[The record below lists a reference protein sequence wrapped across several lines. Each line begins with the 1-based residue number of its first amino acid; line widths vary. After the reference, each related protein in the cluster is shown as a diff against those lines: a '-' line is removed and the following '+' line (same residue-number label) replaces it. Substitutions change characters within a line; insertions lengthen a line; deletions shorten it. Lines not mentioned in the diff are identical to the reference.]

1 MAFSQAYTL
10 FMSKH
15 SGCGIRPMFYVSQ
28 QEAATLSLFNESLKS
43 LSKESKQ
50 RPRKKTY
57 SPQTEDGKK
66 YYYFNKNISS
76 FSLSSRSLS
85 PFLSS
90 HFFIFSSFS
99 LILTFSFSL
108 PFVSTA
114 TTLKA
119 TVAVGHGSLL
129 TGFHQLS
136 LKKTQ
141 TSLSKNSNLSRQIR
155 SLSAK
160 LSRWWRRFASGLV
173 VVVVA

>member
-1 MAFSQAYTL
+1 M
-10 FMSKH
+10 
-15 SGCGIRPMFYVSQ
+15 
-28 QEAATLSLFNESLKS
+28 LSLFNESLKS

-90 HFFIFSSFS
+90 HFFIFSSLS

-114 TTLKA
+114 TTLKV
-119 TVAVGHGSLL
+119 TVTVGHGSLL

-141 TSLSKNSNLSRQIR
+141 TSLSKNSNLSHQIR

-160 LSRWWRRFASGLV
+160 LSRWWRHFASGLV

>member
-1 MAFSQAYTL
+1 
-10 FMSKH
+10 MSHLNPSPK
-15 SGCGIRPMFYVSQ
+15 SPNRDRERRPIALRPKMEKNIIILIKISH
-28 QEAATLSLFNESLKS
+28 LSLSLHDHS
-43 LSKESKQ
+43 LPFSLL
-50 RPRKKTY
+50 T
-57 SPQTEDGKK
+57 
-66 YYYFNKNISS
+66 SS
-76 FSLSSRSLS
+76 FSLLWSLS

-90 HFFIFSSFS
+90 HFFIFSSLS

-114 TTLKA
+114 TTLKV
-119 TVAVGHGSLL
+119 TVTVGHGSLL
-129 TGFHQLS
+129 TGSHQLS

-141 TSLSKNSNLSRQIR
+141 TSLSKNSNLSHQIR

>member
-1 MAFSQAYTL
+1 MEKNIIILIKIS
-10 FMSKH
+10 H
-15 SGCGIRPMFYVSQ
+15 
-28 QEAATLSLFNESLKS
+28 LSLSLHDHS
-43 LSKESKQ
+43 LPFSFL
-50 RPRKKTY
+50 T
-57 SPQTEDGKK
+57 
-66 YYYFNKNISS
+66 SS
-76 FSLSSRSLS
+76 FSLLWSLS

-141 TSLSKNSNLSRQIR
+141 TSLSKNSNLSHQIR

-160 LSRWWRRFASGLV
+160 LSRWW
-173 VVVVA
+173 